1 MSYAILFL
9 VLLGSLALIVFG
21 IALQYWIIKTA
32 VRDGVTEAL
41 QTLRNNTRAT
51 SPDIEDEE
59 YYV

>member
-41 QTLRNNTRAT
+41 QTMRNNTRAT

-59 YYV
+59 

>member
-1 MSYAILFL
+1 MGYAILFF
-9 VLLGSLALIVFG
+9 VLLGALALIVFG

-41 QTLRNNTRAT
+41 QTMRNNTRAT

-59 YYV
+59 